1 MEHTKALKIVLSVL
15 LIRYLDKFV
24 DNYLTKDD
32 EMVEEAKERLAQE
45 QKDREAKAETEK
57 LERQKKHEELINK
70 HRVK

>member
-1 MEHTKALKIVLSVL
+1 MLSVL

-32 EMVEEAKERLAQE
+32 ETVEEAKERLAQE
-45 QKDREAKAETEK
+45 QKYREAKAETEK

>member
-1 MEHTKALKIVLSVL
+1 MLSVL

-32 EMVEEAKERLAQE
+32 ETVEEAKERLAQE

>member
-1 MEHTKALKIVLSVL
+1 MSVL

-32 EMVEEAKERLAQE
+32 ETVEEAKERLAQE

>member
-32 EMVEEAKERLAQE
+32 ETVEEAKERLAQK

>member
-32 EMVEEAKERLAQE
+32 ETVEEAKERLAQE

>member
-1 MEHTKALKIVLSVL
+1 MLSVL

-32 EMVEEAKERLAQE
+32 ETVEEAKERLAQE

-57 LERQKKHEELINK
+57 LERQKNMKN
-70 HRVK
+70 

>member
-32 EMVEEAKERLAQE
+32 ETVEEAKERLAQE

-57 LERQKKHEELINK
+57 LERQKNMKN
-70 HRVK
+70 